1 MVGFFWTIVSGLAR
15 LLALSRLKCMRLG
28 GSEGQ
33 VSVDVV
39 VGSTNSNIDRH
50 AVLDSDFS
58 QPLVST
64 LVWQDGD
71 SAKKSIHV
79 PIIDDD
85 IAEQTEMFSVSLENP
100 TGGSVVYEE
109 SPSDVNIID
118 DDDSG
123 NAAGIIGLAHRSFR
137 FDEAEEQVDVTLVRN
152 QGSEGAGFS

>member
-1 MVGFFWTIVSGLAR
+1 
-15 LLALSRLKCMRLG
+15 MRLG

-39 VGSTNSNIDRH
+39 VGSANSSIDRR

-71 SAKKSIHV
+71 RTKKSIYV

-85 IAEQTEMFSVSLENP
+85 IAEQTKRFLVGLENP
-100 TGGSVVYEE
+100 TGGSVVFEE
-109 SPSDVNIID
+109 TPSDVNIID
-118 DDDSG
+118 DDDFG
-123 NAAGIIGLAHRSFR
+123 NAAGIVDLRIAVFASMKLRSR
-137 FDEAEEQVDVTLVRN
+137 LM
-152 QGSEGAGFS
+152 

>member
-1 MVGFFWTIVSGLAR
+1 
-15 LLALSRLKCMRLG
+15 MRLG

-39 VGSTNSNIDRH
+39 VGSANSSIDRR

-71 SAKKSIHV
+71 RTKKSIYV

-85 IAEQTEMFSVSLENP
+85 IAEQTKGSLSVW
-100 TGGSVVYEE
+100 
-109 SPSDVNIID
+109 
-118 DDDSG
+118 
-123 NAAGIIGLAHRSFR
+123 R
-137 FDEAEEQVDVTLVRN
+137 TLL
-152 QGSEGAGFS
+152 GAQWYLKKHLQMSTL